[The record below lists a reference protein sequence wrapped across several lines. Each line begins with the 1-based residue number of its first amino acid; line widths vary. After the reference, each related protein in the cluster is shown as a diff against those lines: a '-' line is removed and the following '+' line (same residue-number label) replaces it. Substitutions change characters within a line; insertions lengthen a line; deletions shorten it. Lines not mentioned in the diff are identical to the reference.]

1 MSVINMNYNFYYLCI
16 HKTNKLYCVIKK
28 HPIFFMWGGG
38 GGFAKLGNRQLATL
52 FLSVCLSVWNNA
64 SPTGRIFMK
73 FDIWVFFENLLRKLK
88 FHQNLSRITGTS
100 HEDRCTF
107 MVIYR
112 CILLA
117 VRNVSDRSCRENQN
131 THCMFSNFFPK
142 TVQFMT

>member
-16 HKTNKLYCVIKK
+16 HKTINCTVLSRSIQSFIC
-28 HPIFFMWGGG
+28 GGE
-38 GGFAKLGNRQLATL
+38 GFAKLGNRQLATL
-52 FLSVCLSVWNNA
+52 CLSVCLSVWNNA

-117 VRNVSDRSCRENQN
+117 VRNVSDRSCREIQN
-131 THCMFSNFFPK
+131 THFMFSNFFPK